1 MTGGQ
6 REGKELLKRK
16 IYIYKFNELL
26 IFGLF
31 FAERCYKLIHHV
43 GIVRHRLG
51 IEPPAVG
58 AADLGMLSL
67 SLDGIKGCQIG
78 SGVTHLEHVWGLLW
92 GKDVSYTPAPS
103 SPQPLHGSNTISPP
117 HTKP

>member
-31 FAERCYKLIHHV
+31 FAERCYKLI
-43 GIVRHRLG
+43 HRLG